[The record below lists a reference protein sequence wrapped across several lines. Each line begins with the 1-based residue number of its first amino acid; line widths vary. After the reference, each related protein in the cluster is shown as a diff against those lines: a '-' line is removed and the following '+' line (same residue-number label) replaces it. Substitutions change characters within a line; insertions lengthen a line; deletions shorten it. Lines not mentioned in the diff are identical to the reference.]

1 MVVKDLLLNS
11 EALRIAIEV
20 NLDLNC
26 ISALY
31 EGDAL
36 ARDMKKKGNSLFV
49 QAIHNT
55 ASYFPVRKLA

>member
-1 MVVKDLLLNS
+1 MVKAGLLLYS
-11 EALRIAIEV
+11 RALRLATEV

-31 EGDAL
+31 ECDAL
-36 ARDMKKKGNSLFV
+36 ARDVKKKGNSSFL
-49 QAIHNT
+49 QAISNT